1 MEETKKKKYPP
12 KKKFVKKDEQ
22 PVQQIV
28 EDTKPEKQ
36 PWDFKELRDIDV
48 AKKMLKIFQS
58 AQDRNLEFNLSFETV
73 KRLITYPTCYYTG
86 RVFENDGIYSR
97 SFDRVDS
104 AKGYVEGNVV
114 ACTIDINQKKSNLSE
129 SEIFCLYDKLIKFKE
144 SNAKPQRGG
153 ATETEQPVTSQ
164 PQSSLD
170 TGDSEGLST
179 CDQTGDLG
187 GDQG

>member
-1 MEETKKKKYPP
+1 MEEIKKKKYPP
-12 KKKFVKKDEQ
+12 KKKFIKKEEQ

-28 EDTKPEKQ
+28 EEIKTERHL
-36 PWDFKELRDIDV
+36 WDFKELRDIDV

-73 KRLITYPTCYYTG
+73 KRLITYPACYYTG
-86 RVFENDGIYSR
+86 KIFENDGIYSR

-129 SEIFCLYDKLIKFKE
+129 SEIFCLYDKLIKFRE
-144 SNAKPQRGG
+144 SNAKSQGGRVKEVEPPITSEPQ
-153 ATETEQPVTSQ
+153 T
-164 PQSSLD
+164 SLD
-170 TGDSEGLST
+170 TGDSEGLQA

>member
-1 MEETKKKKYPP
+1 MEETKKKKYPQ
-12 KKKFVKKDEQ
+12 KKKFIKKEEQ
-22 PVQQIV
+22 PVQQII
-28 EDTKPEKQ
+28 EEPKGDKPTWE
-36 PWDFKELRDIDV
+36 FKELRDIDV

-73 KRLITYPTCYYTG
+73 KRLITYPLCYYTG
-86 RVFENDGIYSR
+86 KPFENEGIYSR

-144 SNAKPQRGG
+144 SNAKAETKRSRGISK
-153 ATETEQPVTSQ
+153 PDS
-164 PQSSLD
+164 
-170 TGDSEGLST
+170 TGDSEGLSG
-179 CDQTGDLG
+179 CDETGDMG